1 MELINTPIQDLY
13 IVKPRVFEDARG
25 FFCETYNEKTFQDLG
40 LNIRFCQDN
49 QSKSSYGVIRGL
61 HYQLAPHSQAKLVS
75 VLQGRVWDVAVDLRN
90 TSPSFGQHF
99 AVELSA
105 ENHLQLFIPKG
116 FAHGFAVL
124 SETALFSYKCDALY
138 HPAAERGIMYNDPY
152 LNIDWRIPA
161 EAVSVSPKD
170 SKHPVFMEAEMNF

>member
-1 MELINTPIQDLY
+1 M
-13 IVKPRVFEDARG
+13 
-25 FFCETYNEKTFQDLG
+25 
-40 LNIRFCQDN
+40 
-49 QSKSSYGVIRGL
+49 
-61 HYQLAPHSQAKLVS
+61 
-75 VLQGRVWDVAVDLRN
+75 DLRN

-99 AVELSA
+99 AIELSA

-116 FAHGFAVL
+116 FAHGFVVL

-161 EAVSVSPKD
+161 EAVSVSLKD